1 MKIALPPL
9 ELARWLLAAVMVAIL
24 VSPPLTSLLELLLY
38 GLMLGSGDLRE
49 RLLRAVRHPLGATA
63 LAFWIVVGVGL
74 AYGIAPW
81 EEALATWFSWRRVL
95 LLVFGLALFDDRLWK
110 LKLAWIL
117 IAIATAIAIASYAAV
132 PLDYGFRHYPA
143 GVILR
148 APPLQG
154 MLFSVAAFVAMLLLR
169 YSVTSLRVRVLLATS
184 AALLVLNAVFV
195 TPGRSG
201 YAVLVVLGV
210 ALALDWIRHRGLTQ
224 FERFGWIA
232 GAAALALALLASSPL
247 VRERIKL
254 GLDEIGTYQQ
264 GSAVSS
270 MGERVVYMR
279 NALTLISDR
288 PLIGHGTGSFP
299 TAYARL
305 VEGRSGREGLRIHDP
320 HNQYLNIA
328 AQHGLIGLAVFLA
341 ILVIAFRTRPA
352 SVYGYL
358 GLSVLAAWCV
368 TSLFSSHFSTFAEGR
383 FIWLWLGVC
392 LARD

>member
-9 ELARWLLAAVMVAIL
+9 ALARWLLAAVMVAIL

-38 GLMLGSGDLRE
+38 ALMLGSGDLRA

-63 LAFWIVVGVGL
+63 LAFWVVVGVGL

-95 LLVFGLALFDDRLWK
+95 LLVFGLALFDDRAWRLR
-110 LKLAWIL
+110 LAWLL
-117 IAIATAIAIASYAAV
+117 IATTTVVAVASYAAV
-132 PLDYGFRHYPA
+132 LLDYGFRHYPA

-154 MLFSVAAFVAMLLLR
+154 MLFSVAAFVAILLLR
-169 YSVTSLRVRVLLATS
+169 YSVASLRVRVLLATG
-184 AALLVLNAVFV
+184 AALLVLNAVYV

-201 YAVLVVLGV
+201 YAVLIVLGL
-210 ALALDWIRHRGLTQ
+210 ALALDSIRHRGLTPLA
-224 FERFGWIA
+224 RVGWIT
-232 GAAALALALLASSPL
+232 GALALSLGLLASSPL
-247 VRERIKL
+247 VRERMKL
-254 GLDEIGTYQQ
+254 GVDEIGTYQE

-279 NALTLISDR
+279 NALALIADR

-305 VEGRSGREGLRIHDP
+305 VEGRSGREGLKIHDP

-341 ILVIAFRTRPA
+341 ILVIAFRTRPP
-352 SVYGYL
+352 SVYGFL

-368 TSLFSSHFSTFAEGR
+368 TSFFSSHFSTFAEGR